1 MDPTRAWYKRYWE
14 PNLLQT
20 VGFSL
25 LAGSIATTISYPI
38 DFIKTVIHYR
48 SEGIGFPGDRFK
60 RTCYS

>member
-25 LAGSIATTISYPI
+25 VAGAVATTITHPI
-38 DFIKTVIHYR
+38 EYIKTVIQFR
-48 SEGIGFPGDRFK
+48 SEGVGIIGDKYKGI
-60 RTCYS
+60 